1 MNQVTDKRT
10 STAFKILATPQKK
23 NFITNASFSGCHNS
37 NSYTQQLAQ
46 TLLATLPRKDPWST
60 ISIPATLA
68 LVNVATTPEINA
80 ETATLA
86 T

>member
-1 MNQVTDKRT
+1 MKEHPPSGGIQDSGHFT
-10 STAFKILATPQKK
+10 KK